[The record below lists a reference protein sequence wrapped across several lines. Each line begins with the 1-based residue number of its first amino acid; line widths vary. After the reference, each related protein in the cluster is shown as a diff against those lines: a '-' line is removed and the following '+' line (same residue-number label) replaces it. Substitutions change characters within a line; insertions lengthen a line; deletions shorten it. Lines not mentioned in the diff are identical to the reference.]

1 VNTSILLQE
10 LEPLNAQIEQARGK
24 LELLEDDLRVAEAE
38 LENLAADKK
47 RFDALEDVCRALDK
61 LGELEAGELFWEEV
75 PEVKDAAAH
84 LHRLRERIALFE
96 GEIREAH
103 ENRESRMALVNE
115 QLDELDYLYEEV
127 RHAHA
132 REERRLEEFV
142 IEREVSPVPYR
153 SMIMP
158 WTSDGE
164 SERRY
169 RRAMVVALLLFIVLG
184 YLIPLVK
191 LPVPDRSAV
200 VEIPERLAMLVKKE
214 PPKPEPI
221 PERPKD
227 EQKEPDQPEPEKPEE
242 RPVQEKPKPTPVETQ
257 EARKTAESIG
267 VLAFKSTFVDL
278 MDDIPVAK
286 LGAQS
291 LSNEAQAAGQN
302 RAARSLVAMEAP
314 GSSGGINNAAFSRN
328 LGSGNSDRLGG
339 GVGFARVESAVA
351 GLAEEARPL
360 SSGPGPARTDEE
372 IQIVFDRYK
381 ATLYRIYNTEL
392 RKNPTLRGKMLLKI
406 TIESGGEVSVCTVES
421 TDLASPEL
429 VAQIVDRV
437 KRFNFG
443 PKDDVPK
450 TTILYP
456 IDFLPA
462 G

>member
-1 VNTSILLQE
+1 

-24 LELLEDDLRVAEAE
+24 LELVESELRAAEAE
-38 LENLAADKK
+38 LEDLAVDKK
-47 RFDALEDVCRALDK
+47 RFDALQEVCKALDT
-61 LGELEAGELFWEEV
+61 LGELDAGELFWEEM

-84 LHRLRERIALFE
+84 LERLRARIALFE
-96 GEIREAH
+96 GVIREAH
-103 ENRESRMALVNE
+103 EKRESLRARVDE

-142 IEREVSPVPYR
+142 IVREISPVPYR

-158 WTSDGE
+158 WTRDAE

-169 RRAMVVALLLFIVLG
+169 RRAMALALLLFFFFS
-184 YLIPLVK
+184 YFIPMVK
-191 LPVPDRSAV
+191 VPVPDRSAV
-200 VEIPERLAMLVKKE
+200 VEIPERLAMLIKKD
-214 PPKPEPI
+214 PPKPEPV
-221 PERPKD
+221 PERPK
-227 EQKEPDQPEPEKPEE
+227 EEAKESDQPEPEKPKE
-242 RPVQEKPKPTPVETQ
+242 QEQPKPNPAENPET
-257 EARKTAESIG
+257 RKKAESTG
-267 VLAFKSTFVDL
+267 VLAFKSTFADL
-278 MDDIPVAK
+278 IDDIPVAR
-286 LGAQS
+286 LGTES
-291 LSNEAQAAGQN
+291 LTNEAQAAGQT
-302 RAARSLVAMEAP
+302 RAGRSMVAMEAQ
-314 GSSGGINNAAFSRN
+314 GSSGGISNAAFSRN
-328 LGSGNSDRLGG
+328 VGSGNADKLGG

-351 GLAEEARPL
+351 GLAEETRPL

-381 ATLYRIYNTEL
+381 AALYRIYNTEL